1 MQSPLHTLTAILLI
15 AGLQACGDGG
25 GPTGIIPEIQGYEV
39 SGQASATDP
48 VTQEQLNCQFYTGP
62 LVTGKPLVGSFTA
75 STQITVIRIR
85 TGDHVQVTYDTTIT
99 SQDVTLSLE
108 SGEYRFSTAGPFTDT
123 LVAAASTAY
132 PGWSSGD
139 WSCGPDHPLSR
150 AQEGVTLT
158 GHWMTQPIVPV
169 PG

>member
-1 MQSPLHTLTAILLI
+1 MRQRHRNLTAILLI
-15 AGLQACGDGG
+15 AGLQACGDGV
-25 GPTGIIPEIQGYEV
+25 GPGEIQSEIHGYDV

-48 VTQEQLNCQFYTGP
+48 VTQEQLSCQFFTGP
-62 LVTGKPLVGSFTA
+62 LMTGGPLVDSWTG

-85 TGDHVQVTYDTTIT
+85 TGDHVQITYDTTIT
-99 SQDVTLSLE
+99 SQEVTLTLLQ
-108 SGEYRFSTAGPFTDT
+108 SGQYQFATAGSFTDT
-123 LVAAASTAY
+123 LVADADSAY

-158 GHWMTQPIVPV
+158 GHWMTQPILPV
-169 PG
+169 E